1 MSNIDKDQKPHKIK
15 LVELKKKISKDE
27 LKFAKVDYLDLTKR
41 QMVGIT
47 VESLIRQGYLRISTE
62 VEEEGVL
69 FACRIYVVH
78 PDDMKKGAE
87 Q

>member
-1 MSNIDKDQKPHKIK
+1 MSNKDKDQKPHKIK

-41 QMVGIT
+41 KMVGIT

-62 VEEEGVL
+62 VEEKGVL
-69 FACRIYVVH
+69 LACRINVVH

-87 Q
+87 E